1 MFDENKKLAD
11 KIFEYNAVLGQRINW
26 LEEALELVKVEK
38 EEEKSSRKKKIAIVY
53 DTDGWAFH
61 NIAKEIQKN
70 LSDEYDIDIIPKS
83 VFNYNVIRLM
93 FLAEKYDLVHV
104 LWRGIFSELEND
116 FANNYIESLGLTK
129 EEFINKFVKS
139 ANITT
144 SVYDHSFLN
153 KEAFWITEVFLEYT
167 KGYTVSS
174 KKLKD
179 IYDNLD
185 IDKKPS
191 MEITDGVDLEKFKP
205 QNLER
210 FLNLENRVIN
220 IGWVGNSKFEDSEKD
235 DDLKGVRKIIIPVIE
250 ELRQE
255 GYKIERKFADRNEGY
270 IPHDKMPD
278 YYNSIDI
285 YICASK
291 EEGTPN
297 PVLESMACGVP
308 VISTDVGIVSEAFG
322 EKQKE
327 YIIQERTKEALKEKI
342 VKLLENK
349 EQFKTLSDEN
359 LKKIKNW
366 SWNIKCKQFKEF
378 FDTAIEKFEKDK
390 NRKES

>member
-1 MFDENKKLAD
+1 MVNEEKKLAD
-11 KIFEYNAVLGQRINW
+11 KIFEYNNVLGQRINW
-26 LEEALELVKVEK
+26 LEKALELIKIEK
-38 EEEKSSRKKKIAIVY
+38 KEEKSSDKKKIAIVY
-53 DTDGWAFH
+53 DTDGWAYH

-83 VFNYNVIRLM
+83 VFNHNVIRLM
-93 FLAEKYDLVHV
+93 FLAKKYDLVHL

-116 FANNYIESLGLTK
+116 FASNYIESLGLSK
-129 EEFINKFVKS
+129 EEFVNKFVEP

-153 KEAFWITEVFLEYT
+153 KEAFWITEAFLKYS
-167 KGYTVSS
+167 KAYTVSS

-179 IYDNLD
+179 IYDNLN
-185 IDKKPS
+185 IDKKPE
-191 MEITDGVDLEKFKP
+191 MEITDGVDLEKFVPK
-205 QNLER
+205 NLER
-210 FLNLENRVIN
+210 FSNIENRVIN
-220 IGWVGNSKFEDSEKD
+220 IGWVGNSKFEDSQKD
-235 DDLKGVRKIIIPVIE
+235 DDLKGVRKIIIPAIE
-250 ELRQE
+250 ELKQE

-278 YYNSIDI
+278 YYNSIDL
-285 YICASK
+285 YVCASK

-327 YIIQERTKEALKEKI
+327 YIIEERTKEALKEKI

-359 LKKIKNW
+359 LKQIKNW
-366 SWNIKCKQFKEF
+366 SWNIKCKQFREF
-378 FDTAIEKFEKDK
+378 FKENMKNDK
-390 NRKES
+390 KEEF